1 MSGPFIIISTWEIKD
16 GKLEELK
23 RFQRELSRIVEE
35 KEPQLIAFN
44 AFLNEEGTEMTSIQV
59 HPDAASMDFHL
70 KVIREHLGDA
80 MSSVADFAEPKT
92 WSTTGRL
99 PRVCKRVSRV
109 VAAILSPSPFTW
121 AGSLA
126 PLRADEFHPP
136 HGRNPKRLNTMGFW
150 MNCYSRAV

>member
-1 MSGPFIIISTWEIKD
+1 MSGPFIIISTWGIKD

-80 MSSVADFAEPKT
+80 MSSVADFAEPKNMEYYGT
-92 WSTTGRL
+92 PPESLQASVSGRGGNL
-99 PRVCKRVSRV
+99 ITKPIHLGGFTR
-109 VAAILSPSPFTW
+109 SP
-121 AGSLA
+121 AG
-126 PLRADEFHPP
+126 
-136 HGRNPKRLNTMGFW
+136 
-150 MNCYSRAV
+150 